1 MASNTYAISIT
12 FTVDAKNDDKA
23 QQAAERIIGYVQQE
37 DMASD
42 GVVVDIELLESADDH
57 IDEDDFDESYD

>member
-12 FTVDAKNDDKA
+12 FTAGAKNDDKA
-23 QQAAERIIGYVQQE
+23 QQLAERIIGYVQQE
-37 DMASD
+37 DMASE

-57 IDEDDFDESYD
+57 VDEDDFDESYD